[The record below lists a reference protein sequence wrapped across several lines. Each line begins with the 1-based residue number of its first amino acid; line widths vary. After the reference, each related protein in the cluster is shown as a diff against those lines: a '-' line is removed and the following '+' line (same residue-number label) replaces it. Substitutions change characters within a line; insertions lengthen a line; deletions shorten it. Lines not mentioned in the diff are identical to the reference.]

1 MRERNG
7 EKEKR
12 EEIATVRINMFEY
25 EVWFEIWIGEK
36 KSIATFSN
44 VLGTYKGSS
53 RGPSGPNKNIFGA
66 EIASLLLS
74 ENEAFKIDK

>member
-1 MRERNG
+1 
-7 EKEKR
+7 
-12 EEIATVRINMFEY
+12 MFEY